1 MNNEVLLMDNTRIMP
16 ILLLEE
22 IVPYPKCNY
31 TISIDDDEYV
41 EAVKTSMGA
50 DSYLMLVNAKDYA
63 KGITENN
70 IYRIGTVSK
79 IKNAM
84 RGLDGGIKLSVN
96 CLERGYIDSVQKNDD
111 YSLCQV
117 ETMVEINTADE
128 VKTSAS
134 VDVLKDLFAK
144 FRGAVP
150 MLQPALVNDVKK
162 TDDLGVLCDKLSDK
176 LVHEFDDKRSI
187 LEETD
192 IYERALLTIAFLE
205 KEIQRANVKN
215 DIMLK
220 AKENI
225 EEAQKEYFLREELRA
240 INEELGDKSGTGE
253 EIQGYREKM
262 KDLNMPEY
270 AVEKLEKEFKRL
282 QRANPGTAEGSVIRD
297 YIDNVLALPWGNMT
311 KESTSLKKAEQIL
324 NKDHYGLEKVKERI
338 VEYLAV
344 RLKVDNPNAPILCLV
359 GPPGVG
365 KTSIAK
371 SVARALGR
379 KYVRMSLGGISDE
392 SEIRGHRRTYLGAMP
407 GRIISSLKQ
416 AGASNPLIL
425 LDEIDKLGKD
435 YKGDPSAAFLE
446 VLDGEQN
453 VNFRDNY
460 IEMPYDLSRCMFI
473 CTANS
478 LDTIPG
484 PLRDRLEIVEL
495 SSYTAEEKY
504 HIAVDYLV
512 PKQLEAN
519 GLTKTQLKFR
529 KDAIDDMI
537 ESYTREAGVR
547 GLERTIG
554 KVCRKVVKMQIDNDE
569 SVVVNKKN
577 ITDFLGKRIFKPET
591 INASDEVGICKGLA
605 WTAVGGTTLDVE
617 VNILKGK
624 GNFKIT
630 GNVGKVM
637 EESYNAALS
646 YIRANADELGVDI
659 DFENTDVHIHIPE
672 GATPKDGPS
681 AGITMATAMV
691 SAMTKTPVRADIAM
705 TGEISIRGKV
715 MPIGGL
721 KEKVLAAKRAGVKK
735 VIIPVENAPDL
746 DEIPEYGKANMEFVL
761 ASKMNDVLSNS
772 LIGMGGH

>member
-1 MNNEVLLMDNTRIMP
+1 MRIMP
-16 ILLLEE
+16 VLLLEE

-31 TISIDDDEYV
+31 TISIDDDEFV
-41 EAVKTSMGA
+41 EAVKASMGA
-50 DSYLMLVNAKDYA
+50 DSYLMLVNAKDYD
-63 KGITENN
+63 KGLTENN

-96 CLERGYIDSVQKNDD
+96 CIERGYIDSVQKSSD

-117 ETMVEINTADE
+117 ESMVEINTADE
-128 VKTSAS
+128 VKESAS

-144 FRGAVP
+144 YRGVVP

-162 TDDLGVLCDKLSDK
+162 TDELGILCDKLCDK
-176 LVHEFDDKRSI
+176 LVHDFEDKRNV

-192 IYERALLTIAFLE
+192 IYERALMTIALLE

-215 DIMLK
+215 DILLK

-225 EEAQKEYFLREELRA
+225 EEAQKEYFLREELKA
-240 INEELGDKSGTGE
+240 INEELGDKSGVGE
-253 EIQGYREKM
+253 ELQGYRERM
-262 KDLNMPEY
+262 KNLNMPEY

-282 QRANPGTAEGSVIRD
+282 QRASQGTAEGSVIRD
-297 YIDNVLALPWGNMT
+297 YIDNVLSLPWGNMT
-311 KESTSLKKAEQIL
+311 EENTSLKKAETIL

-371 SVARALGR
+371 SIARALGR

-392 SEIRGHRRTYLGAMP
+392 AEIRGHRRTYLGAMP
-407 GRIISSLKQ
+407 GRIISSVKQ
-416 AGASNPLIL
+416 AEASNPLIL

-435 YKGDPSAAFLE
+435 YKGDPAAAFLE

-460 IEMPYDLSRCMFI
+460 IEMPYDLSRCLFV

-504 HIAVDYLV
+504 HITVDYLV
-512 PKQLEAN
+512 PKQLKAN

-529 KDAIDDMI
+529 KDAIMDMI

-547 GLERTIG
+547 TLERTVG
-554 KVCRKVVKMQIDNDE
+554 KICRKVVKQQLDLEDAVI
-569 SVVVNKKN
+569 VNKKN

-617 VNILKGK
+617 VNILKGN

-746 DEIPEYGKANMEFVL
+746 EEIPEYGKANMEFVL

-772 LIGMGGH
+772 LIR

>member
-1 MNNEVLLMDNTRIMP
+1 MNEVLLMDNTRIMP

-96 CLERGYIDSVQKNDD
+96 CIERGYIDSVQRNDD

-162 TDDLGVLCDKLSDK
+162 TDDLGILCDKLSDK

-253 EIQGYREKM
+253 EIQSYREKM

-529 KDAIDDMI
+529 KDAIEDMI

-569 SVVVNKKN
+569 AVVVNKKN

-746 DEIPEYGKANMEFVL
+746 DEIPEYGKSNMEFVL

-772 LIGMGGH
+772 LIGMGSN

>member
-1 MNNEVLLMDNTRIMP
+1 MDNMRIMP
-16 ILLLEE
+16 ILLLDE

-41 EAVKTSMGA
+41 EAVKAAMGA
-50 DSYLMLVNAKDYA
+50 DSYLMLVNAKNYDM
-63 KGITENN
+63 GMTENN
-70 IYRIGTVSK
+70 IFRIGTIAK

-96 CLERGYIDSVQKNDD
+96 CIERAYIDSVQKSDD
-111 YSLCQV
+111 FTLCQV
-117 ETMVEINTADE
+117 ESMVEINTADE
-128 VKTSAS
+128 MKVSAS
-134 VDVLKDLFAK
+134 VEVLKDLFAK
-144 FRGAVP
+144 YRGVVP

-162 TDDLGVLCDKLSDK
+162 TNDLGVLCDKLSDK
-176 LVHEFDDKRSI
+176 LVQKFEDKRAV

-192 IYERALLTIAFLE
+192 IYERALLTIGMLE
-205 KEIQRANVKN
+205 KEIERANVKN

-220 AKENI
+220 AKENM

-253 EIQGYREKM
+253 EIKGYREKM
-262 KDLNMPEY
+262 KKLNMPEY
-270 AVEKLEKEFKRL
+270 AVEKLEKEFQRL
-282 QRANPGTAEGSVIRD
+282 QRASQGGAEGSVIRD
-297 YIDNVLALPWGNMT
+297 YIDNVLSLPWGNMT
-311 KESTSLKKAEQIL
+311 EENHSLKRAEQIL

-344 RLKVDNPNAPILCLV
+344 RLKVDNPSAPILCLV

-371 SVARALGR
+371 SIARALGR

-392 SEIRGHRRTYLGAMP
+392 AEIRGHRRTYLGAMP
-407 GRIISSLKQ
+407 GRIINAIKQ
-416 AGASNPLIL
+416 AGSSNPLIL

-435 YKGDPSAAFLE
+435 YKGDPASAFLE

-460 IEMPYDLSRCMFI
+460 IEMPYDLSRCLFL

-495 SSYTAEEKY
+495 SSYTSEEKY
-504 HIAVDYLV
+504 HIAAEYLV

-519 GLTKTQLKFR
+519 GLTKAQLKFR
-529 KDAIDDMI
+529 KDALEDMI
-537 ESYTREAGVR
+537 ESYTMEAGVR
-547 GLERTIG
+547 NLERTIG
-554 KVCRKVVKMQIDNDE
+554 KVCRKVVKQQLEGGDP
-569 SVVVNKKN
+569 VVVTKKN
-577 ITDFLGKRIFKPET
+577 ITDFLGKRIFKPEK
-591 INASDEVGICKGLA
+591 INASNEVGVCKGLA
-605 WTAVGGTTLDVE
+605 WTTVGGTTLDVE

-646 YIRANADELGVDI
+646 YIRANAEELGVDI
-659 DFENTDVHIHIPE
+659 DFDNTDVHIHIPE

-746 DEIPEYGKANMEFVL
+746 EEIPEYGKANMEFVL

-772 LIGMGGH
+772 LIK

>member
-1 MNNEVLLMDNTRIMP
+1 MDNMRIMP
-16 ILLLEE
+16 ILLLDE

-41 EAVKTSMGA
+41 EAVKAAMGA
-50 DSYLMLVNAKDYA
+50 DSYLMLVNAKNYDM
-63 KGITENN
+63 GMTENN
-70 IYRIGTVSK
+70 IFRIGTVAK

-96 CLERGYIDSVQKNDD
+96 CIERAYIDSVQKSDD
-111 YSLCQV
+111 FTLCQV
-117 ETMVEINTADE
+117 ESMVEISNADDM
-128 VKTSAS
+128 KMSAS
-134 VDVLKDLFAK
+134 VEVLKDLFAK
-144 FRGAVP
+144 YRGVVP

-162 TDDLGVLCDKLSDK
+162 TNDLGVLCDKLSDK
-176 LVHEFDDKRSI
+176 LIHNFEDKRAV

-192 IYERALLTIAFLE
+192 IYERALLTIGMLE

-220 AKENI
+220 AKENM

-253 EIQGYREKM
+253 EIKGYREKM
-262 KDLNMPEY
+262 KSLNMPEY
-270 AVEKLEKEFKRL
+270 AVEKLEKEFQRL
-282 QRANPGTAEGSVIRD
+282 QRASQGGAEGSVIRD
-297 YIDNVLALPWGNMT
+297 YIDNVLSLPWGNMT
-311 KESTSLKKAEQIL
+311 EENHSLKRAEQIL

-344 RLKVDNPNAPILCLV
+344 RLKVDNPSAPILCLV

-371 SVARALGR
+371 SIARALGR

-392 SEIRGHRRTYLGAMP
+392 AEIRGHRRTYLGAMP
-407 GRIISSLKQ
+407 GRIINAVKQ

-435 YKGDPSAAFLE
+435 YKGDPASAFLE

-460 IEMPYDLSRCMFI
+460 IEMPYDLSRCLFL

-495 SSYTAEEKY
+495 SSYTSEEKY
-504 HIAVDYLV
+504 HIAAEYLV

-519 GLTKTQLKFR
+519 GLTKAQLKFR
-529 KDAIDDMI
+529 KDALEDMI

-547 GLERTIG
+547 TLERTIG
-554 KVCRKVVKMQIDNDE
+554 KVCRKVVKQQLEGGDP
-569 SVVVNKKN
+569 VVVTKKN

-591 INASDEVGICKGLA
+591 INASNEVGICKGLA
-605 WTAVGGTTLDVE
+605 WTTVGGTTLDVE

-646 YIRANADELGVDI
+646 YIRANAEELGVDI

-746 DEIPEYGKANMEFVL
+746 EEIPEYGKANMEFVL
-761 ASKMNDVLSNS
+761 ASQMNDVLSNS
-772 LIGMGGH
+772 LIK

>member
-1 MNNEVLLMDNTRIMP
+1 MDNTRIMP

-31 TISIDDDEYV
+31 TISIDDDEYI

-96 CLERGYIDSVQKNDD
+96 CLERGYIDSVQRSDD

-144 FRGAVP
+144 FRGVVP

-162 TDDLGVLCDKLSDK
+162 TDDLGTLCDKLSDK
-176 LVHEFDDKRSI
+176 LVHDFDDKRSI

-205 KEIQRANVKN
+205 KEIQRANIKN

-270 AVEKLEKEFKRL
+270 AIEKLEKEFKRL

-365 KTSIAK
+365 KTSIARSIAK
-371 SVARALGR
+371 ALGR

-407 GRIISSLKQ
+407 GRIISSIKQ

-519 GLTKTQLKFR
+519 GLTKAQLKFR
-529 KDAIDDMI
+529 KDAIEDII

-554 KVCRKVVKMQIDNDE
+554 KICRKVVKMQIDNEDA
-569 SVVVNKKN
+569 VVINKKN

-646 YIRANADELGVDI
+646 YIRANADELGVNI

-746 DEIPEYGKANMEFVL
+746 EEIPEYGKSNMEFVL

-772 LIGMGGH
+772 LIGMGSH

>member
-1 MNNEVLLMDNTRIMP
+1 MDNMRIMP

-31 TISIDDDEYV
+31 TISIDDEEYV
-41 EAVKTSMGA
+41 EAVKASMGA
-50 DSYLMLVNAKDYA
+50 DNYLMLVNAKDYNM
-63 KGITENN
+63 GVTENN
-70 IYRIGTVSK
+70 IFRIGTIAK

-84 RGLDGGIKLSVN
+84 RGLDGGVKLSVN
-96 CLERGYIDSVQKNDD
+96 CIERAYIDSVQKNDD
-111 YSLCQV
+111 FTLCQV
-117 ETMVEINTADE
+117 ESMVEINTSDE

-134 VDVLKDLFAK
+134 VEVLKDLFSK
-144 FRGAVP
+144 YRGVVP

-162 TDDLGVLCDKLSDK
+162 TNDLGVLCDRLCDK
-176 LVHEFDDKRSI
+176 LVQKFEDKRAV

-192 IYERALLTIAFLE
+192 IYERALLTIALIE

-253 EIQGYREKM
+253 EIQAYREKM
-262 KDLNMPEY
+262 KELDMPEY

-282 QRANPGTAEGSVIRD
+282 QRTVQGTAEGSVIRD
-297 YIDNVLALPWGNMT
+297 YIDNVLSLPWGHMT
-311 KESTSLKKAEQIL
+311 EENHSLKRAEQIL

-344 RLKVDNPNAPILCLV
+344 RLNVDNPNAPILCLV

-371 SVARALGR
+371 SIARALGR

-392 SEIRGHRRTYLGAMP
+392 AEIRGHRRTYLGAMP
-407 GRIISSLKQ
+407 GRIIASIKQ

-435 YKGDPSAAFLE
+435 YKGDPAAAFLE

-460 IEMPYDLSRCMFI
+460 IEMPYDLSHCLFI

-495 SSYTAEEKY
+495 SSYTSEEKY
-504 HIAVDYLV
+504 HIASEYLV

-519 GLTKTQLKFR
+519 GLTKAQLKFR
-529 KDAIDDMI
+529 KDAIEDII

-547 GLERTIG
+547 TLERTIG
-554 KVCRKVVKMQIDNDE
+554 KVCRKVVK
-569 SVVVNKKN
+569 
-577 ITDFLGKRIFKPET
+577 
-591 INASDEVGICKGLA
+591 
-605 WTAVGGTTLDVE
+605 
-617 VNILKGK
+617 
-624 GNFKIT
+624 
-630 GNVGKVM
+630 
-637 EESYNAALS
+637 
-646 YIRANADELGVDI
+646 
-659 DFENTDVHIHIPE
+659 
-672 GATPKDGPS
+672 
-681 AGITMATAMV
+681 
-691 SAMTKTPVRADIAM
+691 
-705 TGEISIRGKV
+705 
-715 MPIGGL
+715 
-721 KEKVLAAKRAGVKK
+721 
-735 VIIPVENAPDL
+735 
-746 DEIPEYGKANMEFVL
+746 
-761 ASKMNDVLSNS
+761 
-772 LIGMGGH
+772 

>member
-1 MNNEVLLMDNTRIMP
+1 MDNMRIMP
-16 ILLLEE
+16 ILLLDE

-31 TISIDDDEYV
+31 TISIEDEAYT
-41 EAVKTSMGA
+41 EAVKAAMGA
-50 DSYLMLVNAKDYA
+50 DSYIMLVNAKDYNL
-63 KGITENN
+63 GLTENN
-70 IYRIGTVSK
+70 IFRIGTVAK

-96 CLERGYIDSVQKNDD
+96 CVERAYIDSVQRNEDF
-111 YSLCQV
+111 SLCQA
-117 ETMVEINTADE
+117 ESMVEI
-128 VKTSAS
+128 TSADDMKVS
-134 VDVLKDLFAK
+134 ASIEVIKDLFAK
-144 FRGAVP
+144 YRSVVP
-150 MLQPALVNDVKK
+150 MLQPALINDIKK
-162 TDDLGVLCDKLSDK
+162 INDLGVLCDKLTDK
-176 LVHEFDDKRSI
+176 LVHNFEDKRTV

-192 IYERALLTIAFLE
+192 IYERALITIALLE

-253 EIQGYREKM
+253 EIKAYREKM
-262 KDLNMPEY
+262 AELKMPEY
-270 AVEKLEKEFKRL
+270 AVEKMEKEFKRL
-282 QRANPGTAEGSVIRD
+282 QRANQGTAEGSIIRD
-297 YIDNVLALPWGNMT
+297 YIDNVLSLPWGNMT
-311 KESTSLKKAEQIL
+311 EESKSLKKAEQVL

-371 SVARALGR
+371 SIAKALGR

-392 SEIRGHRRTYLGAMP
+392 AEIRGHRRTYLGAMP
-407 GRIISSLKQ
+407 GRIITAIKQ
-416 AGASNPLIL
+416 AGASNPLVL

-435 YKGDPSAAFLE
+435 YKGDPAAAFLE

-460 IEMPYDLSRCMFI
+460 IEMPYDLSRCLFL

-495 SSYTAEEKY
+495 SSYTSEEKY
-504 HIAVDYLV
+504 HIAAEYLV

-519 GLTKTQLKFR
+519 GLSKTQLKFR
-529 KDAIDDMI
+529 KDAIEDMI

-547 GLERTIG
+547 TLERTIG
-554 KVCRKVVKMQIDNDE
+554 KVCRKVVKMQLENEDKA
-569 SVVVNKKN
+569 VVITKKN
-577 ITDFLGKRIFKPET
+577 LTDFLGKRIFKHET

-624 GNFKIT
+624 GDFKIT

-646 YIRANADELGVDI
+646 YIRANADALGVDI

-746 DEIPEYGKANMEFVL
+746 EEIPEYGKANMEFVL

-772 LIGMGGH
+772 LIK

>member
-1 MNNEVLLMDNTRIMP
+1 MLFVDNVRIMP
-16 ILLLEE
+16 ILLLDE

-31 TISIDDDEYV
+31 TISIDDDKYV
-41 EAVKTSMGA
+41 EAVKAALGA
-50 DSYLMLVNAKDYA
+50 DSYLMLVNAKEYD

-70 IYRIGTVSK
+70 IYRIGTTAK

-84 RGLDGGIKLSVN
+84 RGLDGGLKLSVN
-96 CLERGYIDSVQKNDD
+96 CLERAYIDSVQKSDD
-111 YSLCQV
+111 YTLCQM
-117 ETMVEINTADE
+117 ESMVEINTADD
-128 VKTSAS
+128 VKSSAS

-144 FRGAVP
+144 YRGTTP

-162 TDDLGVLCDKLSDK
+162 TKDLGVLCDKLSDK
-176 LVHEFDDKRSI
+176 LVQDFDDKRSI

-192 IYERALLTIAFLE
+192 IYERALLTIGYLE

-240 INEELGDKSGTGE
+240 INDELGDKSGTGE

-262 KDLNMPEY
+262 TELNMPEY
-270 AVEKLEKEFKRL
+270 AIEKLEKEFKRL
-282 QRANPGTAEGSVIRD
+282 QRANPGTAEGSIIRD

-311 KESTSLKKAEQIL
+311 KENTSLKKAEQVL

-371 SVARALGR
+371 SIAKALGR

-392 SEIRGHRRTYLGAMP
+392 AEIRGHRKTYLGAMP

-460 IEMPYDLSRCMFI
+460 IEMPYDLSRCLFI

-495 SSYTAEEKY
+495 SSYTSEEKY

-529 KDAIDDMI
+529 KDAVEDMI

-547 GLERTIG
+547 NLERTIG
-554 KVCRKVVKMQIDNDE
+554 KVCRKVVKTQLEDE
-569 SVVVNKKN
+569 SAVVINKKN

-646 YIRANADELGVDI
+646 YIRANADELGVNI

-721 KEKVLAAKRAGVKK
+721 KEKILAAKRAGVKK
-735 VIIPVENAPDL
+735 VIIPVENASDL

-761 ASKMNDVLSNS
+761 ASKMNDVLTNS
-772 LIGMGGH
+772 LIR

>member
-1 MNNEVLLMDNTRIMP
+1 MDNMRIMP
-16 ILLLEE
+16 ILLLDE

-41 EAVKTSMGA
+41 EAVKAAMGA
-50 DSYLMLVNAKDYA
+50 DSYLMLVNAKNYDM
-63 KGITENN
+63 GITENN
-70 IYRIGTVSK
+70 IFRIGTVAK

-96 CLERGYIDSVQKNDD
+96 CIERAYIDSVQKSDD
-111 YSLCQV
+111 FTLCQV
-117 ETMVEINTADE
+117 ESMVEISNADDM
-128 VKTSAS
+128 KMSAS
-134 VDVLKDLFAK
+134 VEVLKDLFAK
-144 FRGAVP
+144 YRGVVP

-162 TDDLGVLCDKLSDK
+162 INDLGVLCDKLSDK
-176 LVHEFDDKRSI
+176 LIHNFEDKRAV

-192 IYERALLTIAFLE
+192 IYERALLTIGMLE

-220 AKENI
+220 AKENM

-253 EIQGYREKM
+253 EIKGYREKM
-262 KDLNMPEY
+262 KSLNMPEY
-270 AVEKLEKEFKRL
+270 AVEKLEKEFQRL
-282 QRANPGTAEGSVIRD
+282 QRASQGGAEGSVIRD
-297 YIDNVLALPWGNMT
+297 YIDNVLSLPWGNMT
-311 KESTSLKKAEQIL
+311 EENHSLKRAEQIL

-344 RLKVDNPNAPILCLV
+344 RLKVDNPSAPILCLV

-371 SVARALGR
+371 SIARALGR

-392 SEIRGHRRTYLGAMP
+392 AEIRGHRRTYLGAMP
-407 GRIISSLKQ
+407 GRIINAIKQ
-416 AGASNPLIL
+416 AGSSNPLIL

-435 YKGDPSAAFLE
+435 YKGDPASAFLE

-460 IEMPYDLSRCMFI
+460 IEMPYDLSRCLFL

-495 SSYTAEEKY
+495 SSYTSEEKY
-504 HIAVDYLV
+504 HIAAEYLV

-519 GLTKTQLKFR
+519 GLTKAQLKFR
-529 KDAIDDMI
+529 KDALEDMI

-547 GLERTIG
+547 TLERTIG
-554 KVCRKVVKMQIDNDE
+554 KVCRKVVKQQLEGGDP
-569 SVVVNKKN
+569 VVVTKKN

-591 INASDEVGICKGLA
+591 INASNEVGICKGLA
-605 WTAVGGTTLDVE
+605 WTTVGGTTLDVE

-646 YIRANADELGVDI
+646 YIRANAEELGVDI

-746 DEIPEYGKANMEFVL
+746 EEIPEYGKANMEFVL
-761 ASKMNDVLSNS
+761 ASQMNDVLSNS
-772 LIGMGGH
+772 LIK

>member
-1 MNNEVLLMDNTRIMP
+1 MDNTRIMP

-96 CLERGYIDSVQKNDD
+96 CLERGYIDSVQRNDD

-371 SVARALGR
+371 SIARALGR

-529 KDAIDDMI
+529 KDAIEDMI

-554 KVCRKVVKMQIDNDE
+554 KVCRKVVKMQIDNDD

-691 SAMTKTPVRADIAM
+691 SAMTKIPVRADIAM

-746 DEIPEYGKANMEFVL
+746 DEIPEYGKSNMEFVL

>member
-1 MNNEVLLMDNTRIMP
+1 MDNMRIMP
-16 ILLLEE
+16 ILLLDE

-31 TISIDDDEYV
+31 TISIEDEAYT
-41 EAVKTSMGA
+41 EAVKAAMGA
-50 DSYLMLVNAKDYA
+50 DSYIMLVNAKDYNL
-63 KGITENN
+63 GLTENN
-70 IYRIGTVSK
+70 IFRIGTVAK

-96 CLERGYIDSVQKNDD
+96 CVERAYIDSVQRNEDF
-111 YSLCQV
+111 SLCQA
-117 ETMVEINTADE
+117 ESMVEI
-128 VKTSAS
+128 TSADDMKVS
-134 VDVLKDLFAK
+134 ASIEVIKDLFAK
-144 FRGAVP
+144 YRSVVP
-150 MLQPALVNDVKK
+150 MLQPALINDIKK
-162 TDDLGVLCDKLSDK
+162 INDLGVLCDKLTDK
-176 LVHEFDDKRSI
+176 LVHNFEDKRTV

-192 IYERALLTIAFLE
+192 IYERALITIALLE

-253 EIQGYREKM
+253 EIKAYREKM
-262 KDLNMPEY
+262 AELKMPEY
-270 AVEKLEKEFKRL
+270 AVEKMEKEFKRL
-282 QRANPGTAEGSVIRD
+282 QRANQGTAEGSIIRD
-297 YIDNVLALPWGNMT
+297 YIDNVLSLPWGNMT
-311 KESTSLKKAEQIL
+311 EESKSLKKAEQVL
-324 NKDHYGLEKVKERI
+324 NKDHYGLERVKERI

-371 SVARALGR
+371 SIAKALGR

-392 SEIRGHRRTYLGAMP
+392 AEIRGHRRTYLGAMP
-407 GRIISSLKQ
+407 GRIITAIKQ
-416 AGASNPLIL
+416 AGASNPLVL

-435 YKGDPSAAFLE
+435 YKGDPAAAFLE

-460 IEMPYDLSRCMFI
+460 IEMPYDLSRCLFL

-495 SSYTAEEKY
+495 SSYTSEEKY
-504 HIAVDYLV
+504 HIAAEYLV

-519 GLTKTQLKFR
+519 GLSKTQLKFR
-529 KDAIDDMI
+529 KDAIEDMI

-547 GLERTIG
+547 TLERTIG
-554 KVCRKVVKMQIDNDE
+554 KVCRKVVKMQLENEDKA
-569 SVVVNKKN
+569 VVITKKN
-577 ITDFLGKRIFKPET
+577 LTDFLGKRIFKPET

-624 GNFKIT
+624 GDFKIT

-646 YIRANADELGVDI
+646 YIRANADALGVDI

-746 DEIPEYGKANMEFVL
+746 EEIPEYGKANMEFVL

-772 LIGMGGH
+772 LIK

>member
-1 MNNEVLLMDNTRIMP
+1 MDNTRIMP

-392 SEIRGHRRTYLGAMP
+392 SDIRGHRRTYLGAMP